1 MVKHHHGSVTEAISL
16 PWPSCTSY
24 LRSSGVVLCLS
35 GQSRAF
41 SCFFLFWE
49 KRTGVGRER
58 KSDLFSSE
66 RIATSCVIMAS
77 WPLFNV
83 FCEAYGACARRAFT
97 LCPTRRDFS
106 ALQSPC
112 SPRTTFLLCLLS
124 MRWYWSPLSM
134 SGVWHPTLK
143 QGWSVLTRIIMSYQ
157 HWSIGA

>member
-16 PWPSCTSY
+16 PLPSCTSY
-24 LRSSGVVLCLS
+24 LRSSRVVLCLS

-97 LCPTRRDFS
+97 LCPTRRDSSSCPAKPMFPEDHLPPLS
-106 ALQSPC
+106 LVDEVILV
-112 SPRTTFLLCLLS
+112 TTFNE
-124 MRWYWSPLSM
+124 W
-134 SGVWHPTLK
+134 GVTSHP
-143 QGWSVLTRIIMSYQ
+143 
-157 HWSIGA
+157 